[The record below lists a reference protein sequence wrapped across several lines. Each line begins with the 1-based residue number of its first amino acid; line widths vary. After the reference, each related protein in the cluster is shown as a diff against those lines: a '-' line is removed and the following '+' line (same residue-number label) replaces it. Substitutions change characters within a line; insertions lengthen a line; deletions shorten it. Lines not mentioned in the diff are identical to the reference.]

1 MTCHGT
7 NSAGSASRRRGPD
20 RDVISLMASAALAAV
35 QDLVRHDATCMR
47 GMARCAR
54 SMRCVV
60 FLCHVGD
67 VSDWVQAG
75 HTMVTGKRSHG
86 GYVQGNANIAY
97 G

>member
-1 MTCHGT
+1 MCHGT

-20 RDVISLMASAALAAV
+20 RDVISLMASAVLAAV
-35 QDLVRHDATCMR
+35 QGLLSHDATCKR
-47 GMARCAR
+47 RMARCAR

-67 VSDWVQAG
+67 FSDWAQAE
-75 HTMVTGKRSHG
+75 HTRVTGRRSHA
-86 GYVQGNANIAY
+86 GYVQGNANIAS